1 MNTSWWWAL
10 PVLLL
15 PVLWHRRKREQDR
28 MALLATARFLPA
40 TQPKQL
46 RSWRL
51 DDLPLL
57 LLRCLLLL
65 ALVALLAD
73 PVLAW
78 RGDTVL
84 VVPDAARPG
93 ANPVGADGAAL
104 ATPAVAARGAIAA
117 ADGAAGAGAA
127 NGIAGFAHARRV
139 ALPDRDAAA
148 WLHAHE
154 REFKPDARV
163 LVVGEVA
170 MPAMLPRF
178 RHQVELR
185 PQPNAQPYGQAGRAD
200 MSQAAAPAAVAG
212 DAAIHVAVYS
222 ARAADWRR
230 LFAAAGGTPRY
241 VVDDG
246 MDAVSAQHTSAQPAP
261 GLIVWELPQAPPPGL
276 HAPLWWVSD
285 TAAGNAR
292 SFPELA
298 KGATLGTLRYADSPR
313 GRLWSMAAWPLAD
326 ASGARTLLER
336 YRGLHLAPQPFTA
349 PPQLLRADAAA
360 PAGISANVA
369 SGALRTMLALALVVL
384 FALERMATHV
394 RRR

>member
-1 MNTSWWWAL
+1 MNASWWWAL

-40 TQPKQL
+40 AQPRQL

-73 PVLAW
+73 PVPAW

-84 VVPDAARPG
+84 VVPG
-93 ANPVGADGAAL
+93 
-104 ATPAVAARGAIAA
+104 
-117 ADGAAGAGAA
+117 GAA
-127 NGIAGFAHARRV
+127 NGMAGFAQARRV

-170 MPAMLPRF
+170 MPATLPRF
-178 RHQVELR
+178 RRQVELR
-185 PQPNAQPYGQAGRAD
+185 PQQVVQQIVQPDAQAGRAD
-200 MSQAAAPAAVAG
+200 TPQTPARTAAPAAT
-212 DAAIHVAVYS
+212 AIHVAVYS
-222 ARAADWRR
+222 ARATDWRR
-230 LFAAAGGTPRY
+230 LFAAAGGAHRY
-241 VVDDG
+241 VVDEG
-246 MDAVSAQHTSAQPAP
+246 AASASPAASGRHAGAQAAAD
-261 GLIVWELPQAPPPGL
+261 LIVWELPQAPPPGL
-276 HAPLWWVSD
+276 RAPLWWVSD
-285 TAAGNAR
+285 TAGNAPV
-292 SFPELA
+292 FPELA
-298 KGATLGTLRYADSPR
+298 KAATLGALRYADSAR
-313 GRLWSMAAWPLAD
+313 GRLWSMDAWPLAD
-326 ASGARTLLER
+326 AGGARTLLER
-336 YRGLHLAPQPFTA
+336 YARLHLAPPPFTA

-360 PAGISANVA
+360 PAGISANAA